1 MQLPNTFRQISL
13 SLVNPL
19 TEQEIRAAFVNCT
32 KGEAKRLSVP
42 RDLADRPWDDLDYL
56 GWRDP
61 QAPDRAY
68 LVTALD
74 GRPRALA
81 LRCSSPASWQM
92 RRSMCSM
99 CLTAH
104 AGGVSLMVAQKA
116 GKAGQQGNS
125 VGAYICSD
133 LACSLYVRDKK
144 DAGVGARLQ
153 ESLTLEEKIQRTVAN
168 VAAFIAKVSVPAG
181 GCIVPEH

>member
-1 MQLPNTFRQISL
+1 MK
-13 SLVNPL
+13 PL

-42 RDLADRPWDDLDYL
+42 RDLTDRPWDDLDYL

-68 LVTALD
+68 LVIELD
-74 GRPRALA
+74 GRLKGIG
-81 LRCSSPASWQM
+81 LRCPSPAAWSM

-99 CLTAH
+99 CLTTH
-104 AGGVSLMVAQKA
+104 TGGVSLMVAPKA

-125 VGAYICSD
+125 VGAYLCSD
-133 LACSLYVRDKK
+133 LACSLYVRGKK

-153 ESLTLEEKIQRTVAN
+153 ESLTLDEKIRRTVDN
-168 VAAFIAKVSVPAG
+168 VAAFIAKVTA
-181 GCIVPEH
+181 

>member
-1 MQLPNTFRQISL
+1 ME
-13 SLVNPL
+13 PL
-19 TEQEIRAAFVNCT
+19 TEQEIRTAFVNCS

-68 LVTALD
+68 LVSPSD
-74 GRPRALA
+74 GGLRALA
-81 LRCSSPASWQM
+81 MRCPSPGAQQM

-104 AGGVSLMVAQKA
+104 TGGVSLMVAPKA

-133 LACSLYVRDKK
+133 LACSLYVRGKK

-153 ESLTLEEKIQRTVAN
+153 ESLTLEEKVRRTVSHL
-168 VAAFIAKVSVPAG
+168 AAFIDKVTA
-181 GCIVPEH
+181 

>member
-1 MQLPNTFRQISL
+1 MEPL
-13 SLVNPL
+13 S
-19 TEQEIRAAFVNCT
+19 EKEIRAAFVNCT

-68 LVTALD
+68 LVAELD

-81 LRCSSPASWQM
+81 LRSPAPAAWQT
-92 RRSMCSM
+92 RRSMCSV
-99 CLTAH
+99 CVTTH
-104 AGGVSLMVAQKA
+104 AGGVSLMVAPKA

-125 VGAYICSD
+125 VGVYLCSD
-133 LACSLYVRDKK
+133 LSCSLYVRGKK
-144 DAGVGARLQ
+144 DTGIGARIH
-153 ESLTLEEKIQRTVAN
+153 EAITLEEKIQRTVRN
-168 VAAFIAKVSVPAG
+168 LAAFVTNVTA
-181 GCIVPEH
+181 

>member
-1 MQLPNTFRQISL
+1 MKPM
-13 SLVNPL
+13 
-19 TEQEIRAAFVNCT
+19 TEREIRAAFVNCS

-68 LVTALD
+68 LVTVLD
-74 GRPRALA
+74 GRPTALA
-81 LRCSSPASWQM
+81 LRCPGPASWQA

-104 AGGVSLMVAQKA
+104 TGGVSLMVAPKA
-116 GKAGQQGNS
+116 GKARQQGNS

-133 LACSLYVRDKK
+133 LACSLYVRGKK
-144 DAGVGARLQ
+144 DAGAGSRPQ
-153 ESLTLEEKIQRTVAN
+153 ESLTLEQKIERTVAN
-168 VAAFIAKVSVPAG
+168 VAAFLAKVTA
-181 GCIVPEH
+181 